1 MLQRCARDTP
11 GGGWKAGGRAKENQL
26 HCVGMGWDI
35 LGVLVSLQFLSF
47 ITDKQVLDLQ
57 EKVQD
62 PALASKRLSKSE
74 MP

>member
-1 MLQRCARDTP
+1 MLQRCAGDAP

-26 HCVGMGWDI
+26 HCVGMRYTVGT
-35 LGVLVSLQFLSF
+35 GVASVLISHY
-47 ITDKQVLDLQ
+47 TDKQVLDLQ

-62 PALASKRLSKSE
+62 PALASKRVSKSE

>member
-1 MLQRCARDTP
+1 MLQRCARDAP

-26 HCVGMGWDI
+26 HCVVMGWDI
-35 LGVLVSLQFLSF
+35 LWVLVSLQFLSL